1 MPTVS
6 CQSKA
11 HAMLTGGFALVI
23 ECAAR
28 HRTWANMAGSHRSRA
43 ALDKRRRQLL
53 YRSAHRGTREMDI
66 LLGGYVA
73 ARIASMSD
81 VELAGLERLMD
92 QPDNDMLDWFTGQV
106 EPPHQ
111 QVPSCCTA
119 ATTRLVAASSP
130 KATST

>member
-1 MPTVS
+1 
-6 CQSKA
+6 
-11 HAMLTGGFALVI
+11 MLTGGFALVI

-73 ARIASMSD
+73 ATIETMGDA
-81 VELAGLERLMD
+81 ELARLERLMEE
-92 QPDNDMLDWFTGQV
+92 PDNDMLHWFTGQAA
-106 EPPHQ
+106 PPGH
-111 QVPSCCTA
+111 VDA
-119 ATTRLVAASSP
+119 ALIGAIAAFH
-130 KATST
+130 TSKDDR